1 MPQPFQVLLKIQ
13 QTFLSLCSKC
23 IWGILLQLM
32 EGREKLHE
40 DKRKEIMNDQNY
52 MSAVHL
58 YHFQFQA

>member
-1 MPQPFQVLLKIQ
+1 
-13 QTFLSLCSKC
+13 
-23 IWGILLQLM
+23 LQLM